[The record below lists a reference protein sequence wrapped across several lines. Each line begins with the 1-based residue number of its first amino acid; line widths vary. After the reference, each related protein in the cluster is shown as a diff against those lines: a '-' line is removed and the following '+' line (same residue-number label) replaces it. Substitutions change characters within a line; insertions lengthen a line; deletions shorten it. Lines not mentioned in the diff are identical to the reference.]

1 MDSGDINSGDKLK
14 ALANTI
20 IDSYDLRVLAVKKL
34 MVQSHQLL
42 IYFREELEQMIGEVR
57 LNLARSENLRHK
69 DFDVMIKD
77 LIEFNSLNE
86 IAAEESLIQFQKEE
100 QEMIELLRSMINK
113 SHSGVK
119 GIEAIREDI
128 IIRQKRREHS
138 IIRALK
144 NYHLHFE
151 ELKNGLSKLI
161 DKGEAIKLK
170 DFKTVL
176 SVVKTQHQNDHQDMS
191 TLLDGFDLI
200 RTTVLEQWKTVST
213 GE

>member
-1 MDSGDINSGDKLK
+1 MDSGDKLK

-34 MVQSHQLL
+34 MVQSHQSLVD
-42 IYFREELEQMIGEVR
+42 FREELEQIVGQVR
-57 LNLARSENLRHK
+57 SNLAKSENLRRK
-69 DFDVMIKD
+69 DFDAMIKD

-86 IAAEESLIQFQKEE
+86 RAAEESLIQFQKEE
-100 QEMIELLRSMINK
+100 QDMTELLRSLINK
-113 SHSGVK
+113 SHSGIK

-161 DKGEAIKLK
+161 DKGEAIKLR

-176 SVVKTQHQNDHQDMS
+176 SAVKTQHQNDHQDMS

-200 RTTVLEQWKTVST
+200 RTTVLEQWKTVSKS
-213 GE
+213 E